1 MERKAYNH
9 IDLLRAILILMVI
22 LVHIIHFGTLY
33 PRVREVIFVFFMPAF
48 LLITGYLTSVRKSLP
63 QFALYE
69 LRIVLPYCIMV
80 TGFACLSLFLPVRD
94 GLTELSCETLL
105 HTLCITSI
113 GPYWF
118 LHRMI
123 ICSLLYWLA
132 FRMEHRT
139 GTLGAYFLLISMA
152 VAMSLFTP
160 LLPARDAFYYII
172 GVGVRLFRGDL
183 LRLFR
188 PCAWAWIPFGMLA
201 IWADHSRWGDV
212 GTLVY
217 VTCFLC
223 GMSAIGNVLPTRL
236 YRHLG
241 YIGRNTL
248 PIYLFHPIF
257 TMVAKFLLPAFAFD
271 PSGLLH
277 TACTLLMGTW
287 GSLLIAWGMDKTHLS
302 WLLARKQLLR

>member
-48 LLITGYLTSVRKSLP
+48 LLITGYLTNVRKSLP

-118 LHRMI
+118 VIL
-123 ICSLLYWLA
+123 
-132 FRMEHRT
+132 
-139 GTLGAYFLLISMA
+139 TLTLD
-152 VAMSLFTP
+152 
-160 LLPARDAFYYII
+160 ARA
-172 GVGVRLFRGDL
+172 
-183 LRLFR
+183 
-188 PCAWAWIPFGMLA
+188 
-201 IWADHSRWGDV
+201 
-212 GTLVY
+212 
-217 VTCFLC
+217 
-223 GMSAIGNVLPTRL
+223 
-236 YRHLG
+236 
-241 YIGRNTL
+241 
-248 PIYLFHPIF
+248 
-257 TMVAKFLLPAFAFD
+257 
-271 PSGLLH
+271 
-277 TACTLLMGTW
+277 
-287 GSLLIAWGMDKTHLS
+287 
-302 WLLARKQLLR
+302 

>member
-48 LLITGYLTSVRKSLP
+48 LTGYLTNVRKSLP

-118 LHRMI
+118 LRVMMV
-123 ICSLLYWLA
+123 CGLCYYLVYRLLASRSEAMRFSLLA
-132 FRMEHRT
+132 
-139 GTLGAYFLLISMA
+139 ALLIVLS
-152 VAMSLFTP
+152 VYTP
-160 LLPARDAFYYII
+160 LMSIRCAAYYLM
-172 GVGVRLFRGDL
+172 GVGIRHFLHDFSRVCLPDWW
-183 LRLFR
+183 
-188 PCAWAWIPFGMLA
+188 PAIPLVLILMQTDWYDWGSLSTLA
-201 IWADHSRWGDV
+201 SVW
-212 GTLVY
+212 
-217 VTCFLC
+217 CFLSIASWTDTQLK
-223 GMSAIGNVLPTRL
+223 GRWRSALR
-236 YRHLG
+236 
-241 YIGRNTL
+241 YIGSNTL

-257 TMVAKFLLPAFAFD
+257 TMASKWLLPCFRFE
-271 PSGLLH
+271 PSGTLH
-277 TACTLLMGTW
+277 ALFTVALAIA
-287 GSLLIAWGMDKTHLS
+287 GSLAIARMMDATRLS
-302 WLLARKQLLR
+302 WLFGKARILR